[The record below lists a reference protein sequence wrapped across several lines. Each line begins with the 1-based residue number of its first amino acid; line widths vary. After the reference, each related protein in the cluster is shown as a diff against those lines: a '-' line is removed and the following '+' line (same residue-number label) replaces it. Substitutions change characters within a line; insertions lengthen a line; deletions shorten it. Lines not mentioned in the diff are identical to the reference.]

1 VACGSW
7 LTEAILGKSAA
18 ELVGTTVE
26 GIEAALGGLPQAS
39 KHASVLAA
47 DALQRLLEKIR

>member
-1 VACGSW
+1 MADRSDTRQVS
-7 LTEAILGKSAA
+7 SA